1 MRYLKGTKNK
11 CLCYGKGAFE
21 LTGFCDSDM
30 AGDVDTRKSTSGYV
44 FTLARGAVSWCSRLQ
59 KIVALSTIEAEYISG
74 IEASKEAIWLAR
86 LCSDFGLPDKA
97 PMEVKTRVIR
107 NDLNPKW
114 NEELTLAVPDP
125 PLPLKLSVL
134 DRDLFKADDKMG
146 NAEIDLRTLVAAAKL
161 KAGLQFQEGMNI
173 RKIVATKENHFAT
186 DSVIKFKDGHI
197 VQEICIKLQNVEKGQ
212 IELEL
217 RWQPRDP

>member
-1 MRYLKGTKNK
+1 MGDLVGIRESRN
-11 CLCYGKGAFE
+11 CLCKKE
-21 LTGFCDSDM
+21 LM
-30 AGDVDTRKSTSGYV
+30 YHKVASTSFYV
-44 FTLARGAVSWCSRLQ
+44 T
-59 KIVALSTIEAEYISG
+59 
-74 IEASKEAIWLAR
+74 
-86 LCSDFGLPDKA
+86 FGVF
-97 PMEVKTRVIR
+97 MQEVKTKVIR

-173 RKIVATKENHFAT
+173 RKIVATNENHFAT